1 MAEDDVTVGEVFRA
15 VQSLQRDMR
24 EWQKNFLS
32 VNLYNSERDSLRDD
46 IKDVG
51 KEVGDLRTALELER
65 NERIKAEQLREKAD
79 LEAEQRQNKAASERR
94 LQWTLAIV
102 GPIVAAMISV
112 VSAAI
117 SLGLLHTAP

>member
-1 MAEDDVTVGEVFRA
+1 
-15 VQSLQRDMR
+15 MR